1 MHLLLINKISRGIN
15 LKNTTSFTNW
25 FFLILLVIIWGA
37 SFVAIKIAIV
47 DIGPAWLAAAR
58 LAIATLL
65 MFIYAKIVNIRP
77 PRGAYEWRIAL
88 IFGIVG
94 TTLPFALIGWAS
106 LFVPSGIAGL
116 MMATNPML
124 VLILAIVLLPEEP
137 PTWSRIMGFII
148 GFIGVALVI
157 MGRTIDTQDSHIPQ
171 QLDFSL
177 IAYGALLLAA
187 LGYAINN
194 VVSRRAK
201 SIPHATRGYG
211 ALLTAT
217 PAAIILAVLSEDF
230 PNIMNFHI
238 ETTAAILYLA
248 ILPTWIAT
256 LLLYQLIAQTSSS
269 FVALSNYLVPAT
281 AIILGALM
289 LGEQLTILQYLGF
302 GAILVGIGISQGII
316 RRNNKPEM

>member
-1 MHLLLINKISRGIN
+1 M
-15 LKNTTSFTNW
+15 KNTSSLTSW
-25 FFLILLVIIWGA
+25 LFLILLVIIWGA
-37 SFVAIKIAIV
+37 SFAAIKIAIV
-47 DIGPAWLAAAR
+47 DIGPAWLAAVR
-58 LAIATLL
+58 LVIATLL
-65 MFIYAKIVNIRP
+65 MIGYAKIVNIRP
-77 PRGAYEWRIAL
+77 PQGAYEWRIAL
-88 IFGIVG
+88 ILGIVG
-94 TTLPFALIGWAS
+94 TSAPFALIGWAS

-137 PTWSRIMGFII
+137 PTWPRILGLTI

-157 MGRTIDTQDSHIPQ
+157 MGRTLAPQ
-171 QLDFSL
+171 TDISTPQLDFSL
-177 IAYGALLLAA
+177 IAYGALLLGA

-194 VVSRRAK
+194 VVSRRAT

-217 PAAIILAVLSEDF
+217 PAAIIFAALSEEL
-230 PNIMNFHI
+230 PNISNFHM
-238 ETTAAILYLA
+238 ESVSAIIYLA

-289 LGEQLTILQYLGF
+289 LGEQLTILQYMGF
-302 GAILVGIGISQGII
+302 GAILIGISVSQGLL
-316 RRNNKPEM
+316 RRKAKK